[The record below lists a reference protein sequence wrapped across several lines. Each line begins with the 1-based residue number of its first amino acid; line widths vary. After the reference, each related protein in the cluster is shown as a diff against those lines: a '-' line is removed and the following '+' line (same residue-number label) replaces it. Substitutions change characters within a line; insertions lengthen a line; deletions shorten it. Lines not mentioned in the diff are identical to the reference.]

1 MSILICQKLQRSMK
15 KANKESE
22 HGKGKVYSCY
32 YLMDNNMS
40 LYNKEMDIFKLEA
53 LVFRIAVIKR
63 EDLNMCMREFLDFNL
78 VLISLLLRMSL

>member
-1 MSILICQKLQRSMK
+1 M
-15 KANKESE
+15 
-22 HGKGKVYSCY
+22 YSCY

-63 EDLNMCMREFLDFNL
+63 EDLNMCMREFLDFHFLNELLIQVHSDL
-78 VLISLLLRMSL
+78 VSIHIGLS

>member
-1 MSILICQKLQRSMK
+1 M
-15 KANKESE
+15 
-22 HGKGKVYSCY
+22 YSCY

-78 VLISLLLRMSL
+78 VLISLLLRMTL